1 MARAPGGEASPP
13 GAGRVSARRL
23 ILVRHG
29 RVDFDSGQFVDTPL
43 GRQWDPPLDAVGLD
57 QAERLGP
64 RLAEGPAPAT
74 ILVSPLTRCRQTLAP
89 YERISGARP
98 EVVDGIR
105 EVFTG
110 RWEGMR
116 FEDILSEDE
125 EIARKFRDQE
135 ATFSMSPGGESGEQL
150 RARVVPAID
159 GALAGT
165 GGDVLAVTHGG
176 VINAYLGHLMGVAHD
191 MFYLPENTSLNTV
204 TVDGDRREMRFLNDV
219 RHLTD
224 PPPPA
229 SGDPPGRA

>member
-1 MARAPGGEASPP
+1 MSR
-13 GAGRVSARRL
+13 RRL

-29 RVDFDSGQFVDTPL
+29 RVDFDSRRFVDTPL
-43 GRQWDPPLDAVGLD
+43 GRQWDPPLDALGLD
-57 QAERLGP
+57 QAERLGLS
-64 RLAEGPAPAT
+64 LAESDPPSA

-89 YERISGARP
+89 YERITGARP
-98 EVVDGIR
+98 EVVDGLR

-125 EIARKFRDQE
+125 EVARKFREQE
-135 ATFSMSPGGESGEQL
+135 ATFSMSPGGESGAEL
-150 RARVVPAID
+150 RSRVVPAIEAALD
-159 GALAGT
+159 GSDA
-165 GGDVLAVTHGG
+165 DVLVVTHGG
-176 VINAYLGHLMGVAHD
+176 VINAYLGHIMGVAHD

-224 PPPPA
+224 FAVPA
-229 SGDPPGRA
+229 SAADEPPDRA